1 MSEKYPYFN
10 NRTIAA
16 KLNNMSQIAKLAN
29 QTRTIEQIASE
40 LGLSKTYVSHLI
52 ELIEGISRKSYGGD
66 GG

>member
-52 ELIEGISRKSYGGD
+52 ELIEGIKGR
-66 GG
+66 